1 MNKKILTLIFT
12 ITFLL
17 TGCANENNGNTPS
30 PTAAPTEAPTDT
42 DNTNPTNAPTD
53 TSDKDKEVQESYKVG
68 EMADIN
74 GIKIV
79 LSSVEKSYGDK
90 DEEFS
95 AFAPADGKVFVIC
108 NFEVENNSDSDLNI
122 SSLYFN
128 AYEDGYSTDEYIFAS
143 GINVDDLNG
152 TASPGKRIKG
162 ALVYEL
168 SEDFEE
174 LELEYEPSI
183 WDNVKTIFV
192 VRNNDIQ

>member
-53 TSDKDKEVQESYKVG
+53 TS
-68 EMADIN
+68 
-74 GIKIV
+74 
-79 LSSVEKSYGDK
+79 DK

-174 LELEYEPSI
+174 LELEYKPSI